1 MSAIK
6 NQLKFIRKQ
15 HKLSQQE
22 LAQLIGVRR
31 ETIVHLENE
40 RYNPSLEMALKI
52 SEHFNCPIE
61 DIFQLKK
68 KVKTTVIK
76 QSLM

>member
-22 LAQLIGVRR
+22 LAQFIGVRR

-52 SEHFNCPIE
+52 AEHFNCPIE

-68 KVKTTVIK
+68 EV
-76 QSLM
+76 